1 MKRIIFEKA
10 FFQGGW
16 AENVLLQIDGNGL
29 IENIETNYNGQ
40 EKKIS
45 GYALPGINNIHSH
58 AFQRAMAGLAE
69 YSSGGTDSFW
79 TWRDIMYR
87 FAKNISATDLKAI
100 AAQLYLEMLKGGFI
114 SVSEFHYLHNAPE
127 GAMEMSRAIM
137 NAANDIGIG
146 LCHLPVL
153 YMSSGFGGKP
163 LTDGQKRF
171 SLSTEEYIK
180 LLIQLNKKMNDDN
193 NQHLGIAFHSLRA
206 VPEEALKYI
215 VENNPTSGPLHIH
228 ISEQVAEVNYS
239 IAFSGKRPIEWL
251 FENAPFNEQW
261 CLIHATQ
268 LNDQEIKMI
277 TKSGAVVGLCPTT
290 EANLGD
296 GLFPLKTF
304 LDGDGHIGIGSDS
317 HISVSIVEELR
328 LLEYGQ
334 RLSKQQRNIA
344 TSKEEVHTGTN
355 LYQQALKGGAKASGF
370 NNGEI
375 KIGKRADIIVLDR
388 DAATLLGTPDNHII
402 DRFIFRGNQN
412 SIEHVFVAGEQVIKN
427 HRHLCEARVYQEFKI
442 VMDRLKKHLD

>member
-10 FFQGGW
+10 FLKDGW
-16 AENVLLQIDGNGL
+16 ADDVLLEIDADGL
-29 IENIETNYNGQ
+29 IENIETDYKGK
-40 EKKIS
+40 EGRIS

-87 FAKNISATDLKAI
+87 FAKNISANDLKAI
-100 AAQLYLEMLKGGFI
+100 AAQLYLEMLKSGFI
-114 SVSEFHYLHNAPE
+114 SVSEFHYLHNTSK
-127 GAMEMSRAIM
+127 GAMEMSSAIM
-137 NAANDIGIG
+137 DAANDIGIG

-153 YMSSGFGGKP
+153 YMSSGFGAKP

-171 SLSTEEYIK
+171 SLSTEEYLK
-180 LLIQLNKKMNDDN
+180 LLIQLNEKMNGDN
-193 NQHLGIAFHSLRA
+193 NQHLGLAFHSLRA
-206 VPEEALKYI
+206 VSEEALKYI
-215 VENNPTSGPLHIH
+215 IEKNPTSGPLHIH
-228 ISEQVAEVNYS
+228 ISEQVAEVNDS
-239 IAFSGKRPIEWL
+239 IAFSGKRPVEWL
-251 FENAPFNEQW
+251 LANVPVNEQW
-261 CLIHATQ
+261 CLIHATH
-268 LNDQEIKMI
+268 LNEQEIKMI

-304 LDGDGHIGIGSDS
+304 ADGGGQIGIGSDS
-317 HISVSIVEELR
+317 HISVSLVEELR

-334 RLSKQQRNIA
+334 RLNVQKRNIV

-355 LYQQALKGGAKASGF
+355 LYRQALKGGARASGF

-375 KIGKRADIIVLDR
+375 EIGKRADIIVLDPN
-388 DAATLLGTPDNHII
+388 AATLLGTPDNHII
-402 DRFIFRGNQN
+402 DRFIFNGNQN
-412 SIEHVFVAGEQVIKN
+412 IIEHVFVAGEQVIKN
-427 HRHLCEARVYQEFKI
+427 QRHVNEVRIYEEFKA
-442 VMDRLKKHLD
+442 VMNRLKKHLD

>member
-10 FFQGGW
+10 FLKDGW
-16 AENVLLQIDGNGL
+16 ADHVLLEIDADGL
-29 IENIETNYNGQ
+29 IENIETDYKGK
-40 EKKIS
+40 EGRIS

-114 SVSEFHYLHNAPE
+114 SVSEFHYLHNTSK
-127 GAMEMSRAIM
+127 GAMEMSSAIM
-137 NAANDIGIG
+137 DAANDIGIG

-153 YMSSGFGGKP
+153 YMSAGFGAKP

-180 LLIQLNKKMNDDN
+180 LLIQLNEKMNGDN

-215 VENNPTSGPLHIH
+215 IEKNPTSGPLHIH
-228 ISEQVAEVNYS
+228 ISEQVAEVNDS
-239 IAFSGKRPIEWL
+239 IVFSGKRPVEWL
-251 FENAPFNEQW
+251 LANVPVNEQW
-261 CLIHATQ
+261 CLIHATH
-268 LNDQEIKMI
+268 LNEQEIKMI

-304 LDGDGHIGIGSDS
+304 MDGSGHIGIGSDS
-317 HISVSIVEELR
+317 HISVSLVEELR
-328 LLEYGQ
+328 LLEYCQ
-334 RLSKQQRNIA
+334 RLSVQQRNIA
-344 TSKEEVHTGTN
+344 TSLEEVHTGTN
-355 LYQQALKGGAKASGF
+355 LYRQALIGGAKASGF

-375 KIGKRADIIVLDR
+375 EIGKRADIIVLDR
-388 DAATLLGTPDNHII
+388 NAATLLGTPDNHII
-402 DRFIFRGNQN
+402 DRFIFNGNQN

-427 HRHLCEARVYQEFKI
+427 QRHVNEGRIYEEFKAVI
-442 VMDRLKKHLD
+442 NRLKKYLD

>member
-10 FFQGGW
+10 LLKGGW
-16 AENVLLQIDGNGL
+16 AENVLLQLNDNGL
-29 IENIETNYNGQ
+29 IENIETNYKGQ
-40 EKKIS
+40 DEIIG

-69 YSSGGTDSFW
+69 YSGGGTDSFW

-87 FAKNISATDLKAI
+87 FADNISSHDLKAI

-114 SVSEFHYLHNAPE
+114 SVSEFHYLHDAPS
-127 GAMEMSRAIM
+127 GVMDMSSAIM
-137 NAANDIGIG
+137 EAANDIGIG

-153 YMSSGFGGKP
+153 YMASGFGGKP

-171 SLSTEEYIK
+171 GLNTEEYLKHVSK
-180 LLIQLNKKMNDDN
+180 LNEKMQGNN

-215 VENNPTSGPLHIH
+215 LEKNPTSGPIHIH
-228 ISEQVAEVNYS
+228 ISEQIAEVDDS
-239 IAFSGKRPIEWL
+239 IAFSGKRPVEWL
-251 FENAPFNEQW
+251 FENAPVSEQW
-261 CLIHATQ
+261 CLIHATH
-268 LNDQEIKMI
+268 LNDQEINMI

-304 LDGDGHIGIGSDS
+304 LDGGGQIGIGSDS
-317 HISVSIVEELR
+317 HISVSLVEELR
-328 LLEYGQ
+328 LVEYGQ
-334 RLSKQQRNIA
+334 RLSAQQRNIA

-355 LYQQALKGGAKASGF
+355 LYRQTLKGSAQASGF

-375 KIGKRADIIVLDR
+375 EIGKRADIIVLDPN
-388 DAATLLGTPDNHII
+388 AATLLGTPEKHII
-402 DRFIFRGNQN
+402 DRFIFNGNQN
-412 SIEHVFVAGEQVIKN
+412 VIEHVFVAGKHVIKSKMHSN
-427 HRHLCEARVYQEFKI
+427 EVRVYEEFET
-442 VMDRLKKHLD
+442 VVGRLQKQLD